1 MKKMFAKLG
10 MPSLLSLAFL
20 LGGLFFGA
28 NSAQAQQTLTGTPG
42 TSNLIKTTGTWKTV
56 TEALAALNSEITN
69 IGQTLATSAPSNG
82 AQLKMKM
89 TVYAEIV
96 SDLEVGA
103 EVPVAAY
110 DNYHEVAPAAGV
122 DSRPATPGLNNGD
135 WINLY
140 NDMLELLTQ

>member
-10 MPSLLSLAFL
+10 MPSLLSMAFL

-28 NSAQAQQTLTGTPG
+28 NSAQAQQTLTGAPG
-42 TSNLIKTTGTWKTV
+42 SSNLIKISGSWKSV
-56 TEALAALNSEITN
+56 NDALAALNSEITY
-69 IGQTLATSAPSNG
+69 IDQTLASSAPSNG
-82 AQLKMKM
+82 LQLKMKM

-96 SDLEVGA
+96 KDLEVGA

-110 DNYHEVAPAAGV
+110 DNYYEYAPAAGV

-140 NDMLELLTQ
+140 NDMLELLTL